1 MKRFLL
7 IPVLFLATL
16 ATVEAAKLKNEIPG
30 IWSVLKVETTDQ
42 NLNAMFKDSDF
53 SKLLV
58 EFTKTGTVLILGK
71 DTETKYRVEGNKVV
85 LSGGMIKDM
94 PKAEV
99 KASIKSDNLTLNLP
113 ADLVKQ
119 ILLTAKDTYVKSG
132 GEVFIAK
139 MIESIATTYSI
150 EAVITLKRK

>member
-30 IWSVLKVETTDQ
+30 IWSVLKVETTEQD
-42 NLNAMFKDSDF
+42 LNSMLKDSDF

-58 EFTKTGTVLILGK
+58 EFTKTGAVMISGK

-85 LSGGMIKDM
+85 LSGGMIKNM
-94 PKAEV
+94 SKAEV
-99 KASIKSDNLTLNLP
+99 KASIKSGNLTLNLP

-119 ILLTAKDTYVKSG
+119 ILLTAKDMYLKSG

-150 EAVITLKRK
+150 GAVITLKRK